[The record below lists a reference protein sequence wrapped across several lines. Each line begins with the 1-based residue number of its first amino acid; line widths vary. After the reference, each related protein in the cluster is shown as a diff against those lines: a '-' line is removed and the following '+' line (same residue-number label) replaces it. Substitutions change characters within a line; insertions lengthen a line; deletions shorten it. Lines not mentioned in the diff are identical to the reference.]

1 MRSNNPEILKVA
13 ERIAAQNGVSVDE
26 VIQKFRRGVQKSA
39 FSASDFFWPDSD
51 ISLKGKKLGRPH
63 LRAAV

>member
-39 FSASDFFWPDSD
+39 FSACDFFWSDSD
-51 ISLKGKKLGRPH
+51 ISLKEKKLGRTH

>member
-39 FSASDFFWPDSD
+39 FSASDFFWPDND

>member
-39 FSASDFFWPDSD
+39 FSVSDFFWADSD
-51 ISLKGKKLGRPH
+51 ISLKSKKSTPRS
-63 LRAAV
+63 LRVAV

>member
-39 FSASDFFWPDSD
+39 FSVSDFFWPDSD
-51 ISLKGKKLGRPH
+51 ISLKEKKLGRPH

>member
-39 FSASDFFWPDSD
+39 FSGSDFFWPDSD